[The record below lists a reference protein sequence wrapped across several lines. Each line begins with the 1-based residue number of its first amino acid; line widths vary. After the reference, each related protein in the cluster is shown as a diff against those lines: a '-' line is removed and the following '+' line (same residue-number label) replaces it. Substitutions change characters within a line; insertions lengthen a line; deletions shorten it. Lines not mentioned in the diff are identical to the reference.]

1 MIYISEN
8 IVINNIFKL
17 ISNLGSKVDIPSK
30 FNHNLDFYIDSIYDT
45 LLESSLVYSF

>member
-1 MIYISEN
+1 MCVDPKVIYISEN

-17 ISNLGSKVDIPSK
+17 ISNLAK
-30 FNHNLDFYIDSIYDT
+30 FNHNLDFYVDSIYDT